1 MPYIVFFQ
9 TQKVRKKVVYMKKEI
24 VFIDEETLTYEEMEA
39 MLDEQAEE

>member
-1 MPYIVFFQ
+1 
-9 TQKVRKKVVYMKKEI
+9 MKKGTEI